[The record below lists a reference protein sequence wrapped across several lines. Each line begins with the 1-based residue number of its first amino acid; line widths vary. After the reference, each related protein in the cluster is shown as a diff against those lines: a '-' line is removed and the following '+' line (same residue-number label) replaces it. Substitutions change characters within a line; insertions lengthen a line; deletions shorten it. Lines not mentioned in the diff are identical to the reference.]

1 MAGRMMAENG
11 LGAWRGMDAEE
22 LGADRDSPI
31 GADFEDSALTPDKGP
46 PGALGDPAHDGQA
59 EEHSVLGWSALDLQG
74 RRKGDPQ
81 KVRIA
86 ARLRRE
92 TTMTLQWIADRLCMG
107 AGTHVAFLLQHH
119 QRDQARS
126 EDTLF

>member
-46 PGALGDPAHDGQA
+46 PGALGDRA
-59 EEHSVLGWSALDLQG
+59 
-74 RRKGDPQ
+74 
-81 KVRIA
+81 
-86 ARLRRE
+86 
-92 TTMTLQWIADRLCMG
+92 
-107 AGTHVAFLLQHH
+107 
-119 QRDQARS
+119 
-126 EDTLF
+126 